1 MLTMLT
7 GSDGQKCFGE
17 MFPKKLKDLCIYRK
31 IVDLSSLWGRRWGMQ
46 VSPAHPVSGM
56 LGASTMTT
64 RFFFAM
70 NSRGEHRKIPAILTV
85 LYS

>member
-1 MLTMLT
+1 MVIFHCYVSLPEGT
-7 GSDGQKCFGE
+7 GKSE
-17 MFPKKLKDLCIYRK
+17 

-64 RFFFAM
+64 RFFFC
-70 NSRGEHRKIPAILTV
+70 GEFKG
-85 LYS
+85 